1 MSANPWKRLE
11 SLLPQDPLLVGK
23 VILHNAD
30 GTSTVSLPDGREIR
44 VRGQEVTIGQNAF
57 IQSGEI
63 SGQAPNLPVVEIT
76 V

>member
-1 MSANPWKRLE
+1 
-11 SLLPQDPLLVGK
+11 VGA
-23 VILHNAD
+23 VILHNTD
-30 GTSTVSLPDGREIR
+30 GTSTVALPDGWEIR
-44 VRGQEVTIGQNAF
+44 VRGQSVAVGQSAF

>member
-1 MSANPWKRLE
+1 M
-11 SLLPQDPLLVGK
+11 
-23 VILHNAD
+23 
-30 GTSTVSLPDGREIR
+30 
-44 VRGQEVTIGQNAF
+44 RGQSVAVGQNAL